1 MIRPYRS
8 MNAHETTQM
17 SLICGVNQLYAEV
30 GANPRVNNSNTEKS
44 RGLNVAGIRKLLSDA
59 EYKI

>member
-1 MIRPYRS
+1 
-8 MNAHETTQM
+8 M